1 MLFSS
6 IVFLFYFL
14 PVFFALYATWHCR
27 NAVLLVGSLVFY
39 AWGEARSLWLLCLVG
54 AIAWFGGQAIH
65 AARGRGQGHRA
76 ILAAAIGAQLLLL
89 ATFKYASFLAAQLA
103 IPIAAPA
110 LPLGIS
116 FFTFHAISYVM
127 DIHRRTVPQPATP
140 LQLAVYL
147 SMFPQL
153 VAGPIVRYA
162 SIAGEIAHR
171 RATPAGVSAGIRL
184 LIIGLAQKTLL
195 ADTLARPADA
205 IFALPAQSLDAR
217 TAWFGAACYMLQIY
231 LDFAGYSLM
240 AIGLARMMGLTL
252 PTNFRH
258 PYVSQSITEFWRRW
272 HISLSSWF
280 RDYLYIPLGGNRR
293 GRVRTLLNLWIVFLL
308 CGLWHG
314 AAWNFVLWGAWH
326 GGFLVLERAG
336 LATAL
341 ARLWRP
347 LRHGYALLAVLF
359 GWVLFRA
366 ADLRHAGGMMRA
378 MAGAGAPTQPGFG
391 QYAPA
396 SVLAALAVGAAISVP
411 WDGLRARLHV
421 RLPTAG
427 ALPALTSTAAA
438 GSLAMLLI
446 LCAADLATGTYRP
459 FIYFRF

>member
-14 PVFFALYATWHCR
+14 PLFFALYATLRCR
-27 NAVLLVGSLVFY
+27 NAVLLAGSLIFY

-54 AIAWFGGQAIH
+54 AIAWCAGQAIH
-65 AARGRGQGHRA
+65 AARARGRGHRA
-76 ILAAAIGAQLLLL
+76 ILAAGIGAELLLL
-89 ATFKYASFLAAQLA
+89 ATFKYAPFLAAQFSVPL
-103 IPIAAPA
+103 AAPA

-127 DIHRRTVPQPATP
+127 DIHRRTVPRPATP

-162 SIAGEIAHR
+162 TIAGEIAQR
-171 RATPAGVSAGIRL
+171 RATPAGICTGIRL

-195 ADTLARPADA
+195 ADTLARPADT
-205 IFALPAQSLDAR
+205 IFALPAQSLDAQ

-258 PYVSQSITEFWRRW
+258 PYVSQSLTEFWRRW

-280 RDYLYIPLGGNRR
+280 RDYLYIPLGGNRHGR
-293 GRVRTLLNLWIVFLL
+293 GRTLLNLWIVFLL

-314 AAWNFVLWGAWH
+314 AAWSFVLWGAWH

-336 LATAL
+336 LGSAL
-341 ARLWRP
+341 ARAWRP
-347 LRHGYALLAVLF
+347 LRHGYALLAVLL

-366 ADLRHAGGMMRA
+366 ADLRHAGAMLRA
-378 MAGAGAPTQPGFG
+378 MAGAGSPSQPGFG

-411 WDGLRARLHV
+411 WGGMRDRLRDRLAWTGP
-421 RLPTAG
+421 L
-427 ALPALTSTAAA
+427 LTSTAAA